1 MNKEVSEERT
11 SEIVREFFLG
21 EFSFEELKYVPAN
34 HSKGDNKELADLI
47 IDYGDKTIAFQ
58 IKGRRGE
65 PVPGGDRKWVECK
78 INDAKN
84 QLVNTLEQYSK
95 YEIPQFIN
103 GKGDRCT
110 LKKGGAYPG
119 RREGGRSLLY
129 RFIKNV
135 LYSRGS

>member
-11 SEIVREFFLG
+11 SEIAREFFLG

-47 IDYGDKTIAFQ
+47 IDYSDKTIAFQ

-110 LKKGGAYPG
+110 LKKGGA
-119 RREGGRSLLY
+119 
-129 RFIKNV
+129 
-135 LYSRGS
+135 